1 MWQKDIPDL
10 LANNSQILHNFTC
23 KQRFLGV
30 YSTSEMWNAILMKR
44 TDCFCE
50 GMTENHHFIEA
61 E

>member
-1 MWQKDIPDL
+1 MWQKDIPDF

-23 KQRFLGV
+23 KQHFLGV
-30 YSTSEMWNAILMKR
+30 YSTLDKLNANLMER

-50 GMTENHHFIEA
+50 GMTANHHSIEA